1 MARDPISGFALISP
15 ARDQGPG
22 SRETETYLADWIVV
36 LASADLSVRPSLQTT
51 LPSGRHLPRQSS
63 LKTSVRPPGAFPPVA
78 PVPIST
84 PERTPPAVDLTVS
97 VRSFYFIGDEDGI
110 NWSFTPRTRFRRE
123 VGQDG
128 CLILV
133 VVPIPL

>member
-1 MARDPISGFALISP
+1 M
-15 ARDQGPG
+15 
-22 SRETETYLADWIVV
+22 
-36 LASADLSVRPSLQTT
+36 
-51 LPSGRHLPRQSS
+51 RH
-63 LKTSVRPPGAFPPVA
+63 PGAFPPD
-78 PVPIST
+78 PRLLIST
-84 PERTPPAVDLTVS
+84 PDRTPPAIDLTVS

-128 CLILV
+128 CLTLV

>member
-1 MARDPISGFALISP
+1 M
-15 ARDQGPG
+15 
-22 SRETETYLADWIVV
+22 
-36 LASADLSVRPSLQTT
+36 RPLD
-51 LPSGRHLPRQSS
+51 
-63 LKTSVRPPGAFPPVA
+63 AFPPDPRLLTSA
-78 PVPIST
+78 PD
-84 PERTPPAVDLTVS
+84 RTPPAVDLTVS

-110 NWSFTPRTRFRRE
+110 HWSFTPRTRFRRE

>member
-1 MARDPISGFALISP
+1 M
-15 ARDQGPG
+15 
-22 SRETETYLADWIVV
+22 
-36 LASADLSVRPSLQTT
+36 RPLD
-51 LPSGRHLPRQSS
+51 
-63 LKTSVRPPGAFPPVA
+63 AFPPDPRLLTSA
-78 PVPIST
+78 PD
-84 PERTPPAVDLTVS
+84 RTPPAVDLTVS